1 MYTELFDYSYD
12 GLNEHNRIQSFNQE
26 IIRLCRTPLRTL
38 KTIYLENAQEI
49 DAKILH
55 NKQLANRLQ
64 ANQWGSDFDTD
75 KHLYIAPPNLKNS
88 PNYGQ

>member
-12 GLNEHNRIQSFNQE
+12 RYSEETRIDAFNQE

-38 KTIYLENAQEI
+38 KIIYLENAQEI
-49 DAKILH
+49 DAKVRH
-55 NKQLANRLQ
+55 NKQLANSLQ
-64 ANQWGSDFDTD
+64 ANQWGSDFDTL
-75 KHLYIAPPNLKNS
+75 HHEYIAPPNLKNS